1 MITIETLKKE
11 HISKVVEIEEKLLEE
26 TLGNEM
32 LQAELHNKYA
42 HFYVALDNDIVV
54 GYIGAW
60 IIEGTTDMINF
71 VVDSNY
77 QHQGIG
83 QLLMQEIINQSE
95 QFKED
100 LVVKFVDKIQKDM
113 EIIVKQSES
122 ILSSTNKILD
132 TCEDMKNKLV
142 KNCLNKIEKLDI
154 TKLVKKIDNI

>member
-42 HFYVALDNDIVV
+42 HFYVALDGDIVV

-83 QLLMQEIINQSE
+83 QLLMQEIINQSVKE
-95 QFKED
+95 NSKEILLEVREKNNQAIKFYLLQGFKQIAVRKEYY
-100 LVVKFVDKIQKDM
+100 
-113 EIIVKQSES
+113 
-122 ILSSTNKILD
+122 
-132 TCEDMKNKLV
+132 KNK
-142 KNCLNKIEKLDI
+142 
-154 TKLVKKIDNI
+154 DNALILRKEL

>member
-42 HFYVALDNDIVV
+42 HFYVALDSDIVV

-83 QLLMQEIINQSE
+83 QLLMQEIINQSVKE
-95 QFKED
+95 NSKEILLEVREKNNQAINFYLLQGFKQIAVRKEYY
-100 LVVKFVDKIQKDM
+100 
-113 EIIVKQSES
+113 
-122 ILSSTNKILD
+122 
-132 TCEDMKNKLV
+132 KNK
-142 KNCLNKIEKLDI
+142 
-154 TKLVKKIDNI
+154 DNALILRKEL

>member
-42 HFYVALDNDIVV
+42 HFYVALDSDIVV

-83 QLLMQEIINQSE
+83 QLLMQEIVNQSVKE
-95 QFKED
+95 NSKEILLEVREKNNQAINFYLLQGFKQIAVRKEYY
-100 LVVKFVDKIQKDM
+100 
-113 EIIVKQSES
+113 
-122 ILSSTNKILD
+122 
-132 TCEDMKNKLV
+132 KNK
-142 KNCLNKIEKLDI
+142 
-154 TKLVKKIDNI
+154 DNALILRKEL

>member
-42 HFYVALDNDIVV
+42 HFYVALDGDIVV

-83 QLLMQEIINQSE
+83 QLLMQEIINHSVKENSKEILLEVREKNNQAINFYLL
-95 QFKED
+95 QGFKQIAVRKEYY
-100 LVVKFVDKIQKDM
+100 
-113 EIIVKQSES
+113 
-122 ILSSTNKILD
+122 
-132 TCEDMKNKLV
+132 KNK
-142 KNCLNKIEKLDI
+142 
-154 TKLVKKIDNI
+154 DNALILRKEL

>member
-83 QLLMQEIINQSE
+83 QLLMQEIINQSVKE
-95 QFKED
+95 NSKEILLEVREKNNQAINFYLLQGFKQIAVRKEYY
-100 LVVKFVDKIQKDM
+100 
-113 EIIVKQSES
+113 
-122 ILSSTNKILD
+122 
-132 TCEDMKNKLV
+132 KNK
-142 KNCLNKIEKLDI
+142 
-154 TKLVKKIDNI
+154 DNALILRKEL

>member
-1 MITIETLKKE
+1 MITIETLKKQ

-42 HFYVALDNDIVV
+42 HFYVALDGDIVV

-83 QLLMQEIINQSE
+83 QLLMQEIINQSVKE
-95 QFKED
+95 NSKEILLEVREKNNQAIKFYLLQGFKQIAVRKEYY
-100 LVVKFVDKIQKDM
+100 
-113 EIIVKQSES
+113 
-122 ILSSTNKILD
+122 
-132 TCEDMKNKLV
+132 KNK
-142 KNCLNKIEKLDI
+142 
-154 TKLVKKIDNI
+154 DNALILRKEL

>member
-77 QHQGIG
+77 QHHGIG
-83 QLLMQEIINQSE
+83 QLLMQEIINQSVKE
-95 QFKED
+95 NSKEILLEVREKNNQAINFYLLQGFKQIAVRKEYY
-100 LVVKFVDKIQKDM
+100 
-113 EIIVKQSES
+113 
-122 ILSSTNKILD
+122 
-132 TCEDMKNKLV
+132 KNK
-142 KNCLNKIEKLDI
+142 
-154 TKLVKKIDNI
+154 DNALILRKEL

>member
-1 MITIETLKKE
+1 MITIEILKKE

-42 HFYVALDNDIVV
+42 HFYVALDSDIVV

-83 QLLMQEIINQSE
+83 QLLMQEIINQSVKE
-95 QFKED
+95 NSKEILLEVREKNNQAINFYLLQGFKQIAVRKEYY
-100 LVVKFVDKIQKDM
+100 
-113 EIIVKQSES
+113 
-122 ILSSTNKILD
+122 
-132 TCEDMKNKLV
+132 KNK
-142 KNCLNKIEKLDI
+142 
-154 TKLVKKIDNI
+154 DNALILRKEL

>member
-1 MITIETLKKE
+1 MITIKTLKKE

-42 HFYVALDNDIVV
+42 HFYVALDGDIVV

-83 QLLMQEIINQSE
+83 QLLMQEIINHSVKENSKEILLEVREKNNQAINFYLL
-95 QFKED
+95 QGFKQIAVRKEYY
-100 LVVKFVDKIQKDM
+100 
-113 EIIVKQSES
+113 
-122 ILSSTNKILD
+122 
-132 TCEDMKNKLV
+132 KNK
-142 KNCLNKIEKLDI
+142 
-154 TKLVKKIDNI
+154 DNALILRKEL

>member
-11 HISKVVEIEEKLLEE
+11 HISKVIEIEEKLLEE

-42 HFYVALDNDIVV
+42 HFYVALDSDIVV

-83 QLLMQEIINQSE
+83 QLLMQEIINQSVKE
-95 QFKED
+95 NSKEILLEVREKNNQAINFYLLQGFKQIAVRKEYY
-100 LVVKFVDKIQKDM
+100 
-113 EIIVKQSES
+113 
-122 ILSSTNKILD
+122 
-132 TCEDMKNKLV
+132 KNK
-142 KNCLNKIEKLDI
+142 
-154 TKLVKKIDNI
+154 DNALILRKEL

>member
-42 HFYVALDNDIVV
+42 HFYVALNSDIVV

-83 QLLMQEIINQSE
+83 QLLMQEIINQSVKE
-95 QFKED
+95 NSKEILLEVREKNNQAINFYLLQGFKQIAVRKEYY
-100 LVVKFVDKIQKDM
+100 
-113 EIIVKQSES
+113 
-122 ILSSTNKILD
+122 
-132 TCEDMKNKLV
+132 KNK
-142 KNCLNKIEKLDI
+142 
-154 TKLVKKIDNI
+154 DNALILRKEL

>member
-42 HFYVALDNDIVV
+42 HFYVALDGDIVV

-83 QLLMQEIINQSE
+83 QLLMQEIINQSVKE
-95 QFKED
+95 NSKEILLEVREKNNQAINFYLLQGFKQIAVRKEYY
-100 LVVKFVDKIQKDM
+100 
-113 EIIVKQSES
+113 
-122 ILSSTNKILD
+122 
-132 TCEDMKNKLV
+132 KNK
-142 KNCLNKIEKLDI
+142 
-154 TKLVKKIDNI
+154 DNALILRKEL